1 MIPLADLQFKIDLL
15 KLSEVPLQVIIWT
28 ALASGLVVVVCGQ
41 RQLLLKFIQEL
52 ARFLKASFLWASA
65 AP

>member
-1 MIPLADLQFKIDLL
+1 MIPLADLQFKIDLF

-28 ALASGLVVVVCGQ
+28 AVVSGLVVVVCGQ
-41 RQLLLKFIQEL
+41 RQLLLKLIQEL
-52 ARFLKASFLWASA
+52 ARFLEASLLRASA

>member
-15 KLSEVPLQVIIWT
+15 KLSEVPLQIIIWT

-41 RQLLLKFIQEL
+41 RQLLFKFIQEL